1 MAIDAS
7 NTQVYIHDLC
17 IYVNMTFILVS
28 LCNDLYFKG
37 PISSRDIQLKKSSMG
52 SLVKLLSDKTV
63 KTNIMKG
70 REQLYNCINS
80 TLMIFKDKQKYKNT
94 LY

>member
-1 MAIDAS
+1 M
-7 NTQVYIHDLC
+7 YICKHDFYTC
-17 IYVNMTFILVS
+17 ITLQQPVFQRTNF
-28 LCNDLYFKG
+28 FKG
-37 PISSRDIQLKKSSMG
+37 YTAQEKLNGFTSQTTFRSKSE
-52 SLVKLLSDKTV
+52 
-63 KTNIMKG
+63 NIMKG